1 MNKTELELKNI
12 ILERY
17 GSLKKF
23 SETIKMPWTT
33 LDSILKRGIL
43 NSNMANITKIAKELG
58 IDLESLAVGEILP
71 SYDKSVPLTLAMRI
85 DLEAYTE
92 QELEEIY
99 IFAEFIKSRR

>member
-23 SETIKMPWTT
+23 SEKINMPWAT

-58 IDLESLAVGEILP
+58 IDLESLAVGDILP
-71 SYDKSVPLTLAMRI
+71 SYDKRFPLTLAMRV
-85 DLEAYTE
+85 DLETYTE